1 MEKTGTRDAGCSSKS
16 LDDRKSE
23 DFQTFND
30 IDESDDDNPQNLSD
44 SFDDMPVSDDED
56 VQLSSPSNSLNSDV
70 DQRWYAFRGRWG
82 VNVDN
87 NNHIDLDN
95 QRLPANNQAL
105 GALQQPQEEEE
116 TDFLEMDFEPDTNSE
131 IENEATIPNDP
142 QIASNTNSFNF
153 HPSLPLPQPP
163 EFLLNTS
170 PQKAVPVAVE
180 PDIFLR
186 PVVRNTGAKPKQ
198 ASTIVRPAKPSKQ
211 VTDGDNVFRIST
223 LNNNNNHIASSPSL
237 CHPSSFFRPTS
248 RSDEVYNLG
257 ASSSRASSNHN
268 DRSFNES
275 LSQDHNGF
283 MKVHKSPAKSSGHH
297 NHKHQRLHE
306 EQNDQFLFEIEPLK
320 PRNSVTIYTTNCDEK
335 ILVDALVSLGWTLV
349 IRSCGSTNYLNL
361 FLDITE
367 SGTKPRNRR
376 LILQQ
381 IEAISYRRRV
391 ISGM

>member
-1 MEKTGTRDAGCSSKS
+1 MEKAGTRDAGCSSKS
-16 LDDRKSE
+16 RDERKSE
-23 DFQTFND
+23 DFQTFNE
-30 IDESDDDNPQNLSD
+30 IDESDDDPQNLSD
-44 SFDDMPVSDDED
+44 SFDELPVSDDED

-105 GALQQPQEEEE
+105 GAVQQPQEEEE

-153 HPSLPLPQPP
+153 LPSLPLPQPP

-170 PQKAVPVAVE
+170 PQKAVPVAVD

-186 PVVRNTGAKPKQ
+186 PVVKNTGAKPKQ
-198 ASTIVRPAKPSKQ
+198 ASTIVRPPKQSKQ

-223 LNNNNNHIASSPSL
+223 LNNNNNNNHIASTPSL
-237 CHPSSFFRPTS
+237 CHPSNFFRPAS

-257 ASSSRASSNHN
+257 ASSSRASLNHN
-268 DRSFNES
+268 DRSFNEG

-297 NHKHQRLHE
+297 HHKHQRLHE

-335 ILVDALVSLGWTLV
+335 ILVDALVSLGTVLLIWALVVLSKVFNFRTLF
-349 IRSCGSTNYLNL
+349 RHH
-361 FLDITE
+361 
-367 SGTKPRNRR
+367 
-376 LILQQ
+376 
-381 IEAISYRRRV
+381 
-391 ISGM
+391 